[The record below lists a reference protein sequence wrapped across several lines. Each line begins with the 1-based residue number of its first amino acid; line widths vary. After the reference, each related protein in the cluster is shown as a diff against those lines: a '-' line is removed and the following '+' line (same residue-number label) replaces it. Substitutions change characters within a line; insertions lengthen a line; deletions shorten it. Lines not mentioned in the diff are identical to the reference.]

1 MKQLISTFVIF
12 TLYLS
17 ASSTLYEK
25 GINALE
31 EKHTTEAIQYF
42 KEASK
47 NENAKAM
54 YKLGLI
60 YEQDDNTTEAIEWYK
75 KAKSAGNIK
84 AQYSL
89 GVLSCKMKTYN
100 FLDDFENYAKE
111 STKSVQYDLAVC
123 FSQKG
128 EHKKALKWF
137 TVVAK
142 KGDAKAQY
150 RVATLVTS
158 KNSKLKWLK
167 KSAQNNHK
175 EAQFELGK
183 TLFKAHKLQKAKD
196 WLKKAKENG
205 SKKATVYLKRMKEL
219 GL

>member
-1 MKQLISTFVIF
+1 MKKIVSTFILL
-12 TLYLS
+12 TLCLS
-17 ASSTLYEK
+17 ASSSLYEQ
-25 GINALE
+25 GISALE
-31 EKHTTEAIQYF
+31 EKNIPQAIQF
-42 KEASK
+42 FTEASK

-60 YEQDDNTTEAIEWYK
+60 FEKENNNTEAIKWFK
-75 KAKSAGNIK
+75 QAKATGNIK
-84 AQYSL
+84 AQYNL
-89 GVLSCKMKTYN
+89 GVLSCKMKTYE
-100 FLDDFENYAKE
+100 FIDDFENYAKE

-128 EHKKALKWF
+128 EDKKALKWF

-150 RVATLVTS
+150 RVATLAKS
-158 KNSKLKWLK
+158 KKSKLKWLK
-167 KSAQNNHK
+167 KSAQNNYL

-183 TLFKAHKLQKAKD
+183 TLFKAHKFKQAKH
-196 WLKKAKENG
+196 WLKKAKKSG
-205 SKKATVYLKRMKEL
+205 SNKATVYLKRMNEL